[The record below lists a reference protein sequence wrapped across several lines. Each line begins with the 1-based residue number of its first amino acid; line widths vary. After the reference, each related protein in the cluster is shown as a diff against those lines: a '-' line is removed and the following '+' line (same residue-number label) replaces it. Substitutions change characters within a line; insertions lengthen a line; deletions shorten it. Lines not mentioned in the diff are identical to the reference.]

1 MINREIPFRPRLEG
15 EFRVRFYNAVSEI
28 NELTSTLRIAAIADA
43 EINWVENECTFNL
56 EQRKKYRA
64 VWLLFRDLIRASW
77 KACYRDGV
85 LYMSLPSLN
94 GSDIHDASSP
104 EVKAL
109 LRSWMSESRHERL
122 VTYTDFI
129 NRMEQPGASK
139 QSVDVLIADGE
150 ELATRLERAARGE
163 IAPNEAV
170 QPYLQLVDKENDRD
184 EVTGL
189 KLSEIWRYFRLT
201 WSTPAE
207 TTPGRTM
214 QYLIRDAAHPCHAV
228 MGIASLENCAVQI
241 TCRDDYIGWNQKA
254 YIEKIITLSCEEA
267 RKELLQ
273 LLVYLEDGI
282 SGIDYSELC
291 TEMVVQK
298 PTTEDIQLL
307 LDEAANAEQSRQRFL
322 RNDLEEDLDET
333 ERSDLGSIS
342 MDAEKAL
349 YRRKRA
355 EQLARLLSAKKEIS
369 DVVSAA
375 DFSERWDA
383 FCKSETGNSAIRSAL
398 VAQKTKHIGSSLMEL
413 NVCGAIPPYNEILG
427 GKLVALLATSP
438 QVVHDYKER
447 YENKPSEIASRL
459 KGEPVCRPADLVY
472 VGTTSLYYVGSSQYN
487 RLKIPGSVFGTDF
500 DIIWK
505 KLGMTVGFGTMHIS
519 KATTMSLTEATSD
532 GFNRINHVFGEGASP
547 KMRLLTMSIRELLE
561 STNEDSKDFSKH
573 AMSRIVY
580 GACLAENTFEYLL
593 GRDEKPRY
601 YTNMEEYTQGT
612 QRVIDYWCDRWLAS
626 RLKYTPIYDR
636 IRQFD
641 KQAFLVGNQIDADEE
656 WSFSKLKEVPHL
668 PTNDKSKTGLQFVR
682 DFYRGSSAYA
692 DYIPTE
698 LLSVIHLETKLDKA
712 IVEAAVA
719 GKDIVLTGNPGD
731 GKTHIIR
738 LLKEK
743 LENLEKPVRIELDA
757 STLSN
762 EDIYLRWRAARDE
775 KVPFVIAINAAVLY
789 SVHQKYPDFKP
800 ILDAYNQMSHSVVF
814 HDEDTEADDLVVYDL
829 SKREVLTK
837 DILKQAILKLT
848 NSSHYEECAAC
859 PLNASCEVH
868 KNCTLLN
875 SELFQERL
883 YIILQ
888 RVSLQGYH
896 ATLRELQGLIAYLIF
911 GNRSCVEINRTA
923 GSNKYDLVSLV
934 YSGKGALFNAIRS
947 SIDPISISH
956 PVWDERLLLN
966 DIPLESWTSGYEVP
980 AEAIAF
986 DNFDLFTLRKRQFYF
1001 FNEHGDELLK
1011 ILDDDVAHFQEFL
1024 AQDNGKTIKELIRK
1038 LNTFFGA
1045 IKPSNSE
1052 LQIWSGH
1059 RYDNEPRKVL
1069 ISVGTIKKSGLK
1081 IGRPALLKSMSN
1093 GIDMTSNYIRLEKK
1107 DSPNIFLKIDF
1118 DMYMLLSEAERG
1130 VPVLFMES
1138 DLVKKVWRFIEQLQS
1153 FEDIDDD
1160 DTVNVALL
1168 DVQNKKKITVVID
1181 REENKYSSIDS
1192 ERAKEV

>member
-1 MINREIPFRPRLEG
+1 MINKEIPFRPKLEG

-28 NELTSTLRIAAIADA
+28 TDTTSTLRIAAIADI
-43 EINWVENECTFNL
+43 EIDWVENECTYNL

-77 KACYRDGV
+77 KACYREGV

-94 GSDIHDASSP
+94 GSDIHDTSSP

-122 VTYTDFI
+122 VAFTDFI
-129 NRMEQPGASK
+129 TRMENPSSEKKGIDA
-139 QSVDVLIADGE
+139 LIADGD
-150 ELATRLERAARGE
+150 ELVKRLEKALNGE
-163 IAPNEAV
+163 ISPREAIR
-170 QPYLQLVDKENDRD
+170 PYLQLVTENEPDPF
-184 EVTGL
+184 TGL

-207 TTPGRTM
+207 NTPGRTM
-214 QYLIRDAAHPCHAV
+214 QYLIRDAAHPYHAV

-254 YIEKIITLSCEEA
+254 YIDRITALSSNEA
-267 RKELLQ
+267 YSELNN
-273 LLVYLEDGI
+273 LLGYLEDGI
-282 SGIDYSELC
+282 AGIDYSELC
-291 TEMVVQK
+291 TTMVVK
-298 PTTEDIQLL
+298 HPTAEDIQSLF
-307 LDEAANAEQSRQRFL
+307 DEAARAEQNRQRIL
-322 RNDLEEDLDET
+322 RNDLEIDIQEIEK
-333 ERSDLGSIS
+333 SDLGSIS
-342 MDAEKAL
+342 KDAEKAL

-355 EQLARLLSAKKEIS
+355 EQLARLLLAKKEITDIITS
-369 DVVSAA
+369 DNF
-375 DFSERWDA
+375 DEKWEPFCRSEI
-383 FCKSETGNSAIRSAL
+383 GNSSIRSAL
-398 VAQKTKHIGSSLMEL
+398 VAQKTKHIGSSMMEL

-447 YENKPSEIASRL
+447 YKSKPSEIASRL

-487 RLKIPGSVFGTDF
+487 RLKIPGKLFESDF
-500 DIIWK
+500 DIVWK
-505 KLGMTVGFGTMHIS
+505 RIGMTIGFGTMHIS

-580 GACLAENTFEYLL
+580 GACLAENTFDYLL
-593 GRDEKPRY
+593 GKDQKPKY
-601 YTNMEEYTQGT
+601 YTDMADYIQGT
-612 QRVIDYWCDRWLAS
+612 QKIIDYWSDRWLAS
-626 RLKYTPIYDR
+626 RLNHTPIYDR

-641 KQAFLVGNQIDADEE
+641 KQRFLVGNQIDADEE
-656 WSFSKLKEVPHL
+656 WSFSKLEEVPHL
-668 PTNDKSKTGLQFVR
+668 PTNDKAKTGLQFVR

-692 DYIPTE
+692 DHISAE
-698 LLSVIHLETKLDKA
+698 LLSVIHLETKLDHA
-712 IVEAAVA
+712 IIEAAMT

-743 LENLEKPVRIELDA
+743 LENIGKPIRIELDA

-762 EDIYLRWRAARDE
+762 EDIYLRWKEARKA

-789 SVHQKYPDFKP
+789 SVYQKYPDFQP
-800 ILDAYNQMSHSVVF
+800 IKNAYEQMSHAVVF
-814 HDEDTEADDLVVYDL
+814 HDEASISDDIIVFDL
-829 SKREVLTK
+829 SKREVLTRE
-837 DILKQAILKLT
+837 ILKQAILKLT
-848 NSSHYEECAAC
+848 DQSHYGECSSC
-859 PLNASCEVH
+859 PLNGGCEVH
-868 KNCTLLN
+868 KNRILLN
-875 SELFQERL
+875 SELFQDRL
-883 YIILQ
+883 HIILQ
-888 RVSLQGYH
+888 RVSLLGYH

-911 GNRSCVEINRTA
+911 GNRSCAEINRTA
-923 GSNKYDLVSLV
+923 GSNKYSIVNLV
-934 YSGKGALFNAIRS
+934 YSGKGALFNAIRA
-947 SIDPISISH
+947 SIDPIAISH
-956 PVWDERLLLN
+956 PVWDEKILLN
-966 DIPLESWTSGYEVP
+966 DIPSESWISSYEVP
-980 AEAIAF
+980 AEAIAY
-986 DNFDLFTLRKRQFYF
+986 DNYDLFMLRKRQFYF
-1001 FNEHGDELLK
+1001 FNQNGSELLR
-1011 ILDDDVAHFQEFL
+1011 ILDDDVTHFQDFL
-1024 AQDNGKTIKELIRK
+1024 SQDSSKTIKELIRK

-1081 IGRPALLKSMSN
+1081 IGHPRLLKSMSE
-1093 GIDMTSNYIRLEKK
+1093 GIEMTSNYVRLEKK
-1107 DSPNIFLKIDF
+1107 NAPNIFLKIDF
-1118 DMYMLLSEAERG
+1118 EMYMLLSEAERG

-1153 FEDIDDD
+1153 FKDIGDD
-1160 DTVNVALL
+1160 DTVNIALL
-1168 DVQNKKKITVVID
+1168 DVQNKKKISVVID